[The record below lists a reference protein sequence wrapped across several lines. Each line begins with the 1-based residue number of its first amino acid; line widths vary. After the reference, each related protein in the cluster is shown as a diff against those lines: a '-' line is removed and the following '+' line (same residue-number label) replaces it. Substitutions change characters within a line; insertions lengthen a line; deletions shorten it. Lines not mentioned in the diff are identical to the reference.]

1 MFLRTEAVFLLQMS
15 CKPDATNL
23 YQLESPC
30 YSMSRVKVN
39 RISGVTDP
47 LTGMPAKQIELVEV
61 RDSRRPDMFPA
72 SDEARVVQGMVS
84 QLQSMG
90 LMPQIREFG
99 YSKVV
104 MTLTESEYDMLGM
117 RLDVNEIYELDI
129 RNGSLT
135 LKKVTEGT

>member
-1 MFLRTEAVFLLQMS
+1 MG
-15 CKPDATNL
+15 
-23 YQLESPC
+23 
-30 YSMSRVKVN
+30 RVKVN

-47 LTGMPAKQIELVEV
+47 LTGMPAKQIELVEI

-72 SDEARVVQGMVS
+72 SDEAKVVQGMIS

-90 LMPQIREFG
+90 LMPQIRELG
-99 YSKVV
+99 YSKVT

-117 RLDVNEIYELDI
+117 RLDVNEIYDLDI

>member
-1 MFLRTEAVFLLQMS
+1 MA
-15 CKPDATNL
+15 K
-23 YQLESPC
+23 
-30 YSMSRVKVN
+30 VKVS

-47 LTGMPAKQIELVEV
+47 LTGLPAKQIELVEV

-90 LMPQIREFG
+90 LMPQMRDFG
-99 YSKVV
+99 FSKIL
-104 MTLTESEYDMLGM
+104 MTLTESEYDMLGI
-117 RLDVNEIYELDI
+117 RLDVNEVYDLDI
-129 RNGSLT
+129 RNGSIT

>member
-1 MFLRTEAVFLLQMS
+1 MG
-15 CKPDATNL
+15 K
-23 YQLESPC
+23 
-30 YSMSRVKVN
+30 VKVS

-47 LTGMPAKQIELVEV
+47 LTGLPAKQIELVEV
-61 RDSRRPDMFPA
+61 RDSRRPEMFPS
-72 SDEARVVQGMVS
+72 SDEGKMVQGMVS

-90 LMPQIREFG
+90 LMPQMREFG
-99 YSKVV
+99 FSKVI

-129 RNGSLT
+129 RNGSLA

>member
-1 MFLRTEAVFLLQMS
+1 MG
-15 CKPDATNL
+15 
-23 YQLESPC
+23 
-30 YSMSRVKVN
+30 RVKVN

-61 RDSRRPDMFPA
+61 RDSRRPDTYGA

-90 LMPQIREFG
+90 LMPQIRDMG
-99 YSKVV
+99 YSKVI
-104 MTLTESEYDMLGM
+104 MTLTESEYDMLGI
-117 RLDVNEIYELDI
+117 RLDVNEVYELDI

>member
-1 MFLRTEAVFLLQMS
+1 
-15 CKPDATNL
+15 
-23 YQLESPC
+23 
-30 YSMSRVKVN
+30 MSRVKVN

-104 MTLTESEYDMLGM
+104 MTLTESEYDMLGI
-117 RLDVNEIYELDI
+117 RLDVNEIYDLDI
-129 RNGSLT
+129 RSGSLT

>member
-1 MFLRTEAVFLLQMS
+1 MA
-15 CKPDATNL
+15 
-23 YQLESPC
+23 
-30 YSMSRVKVN
+30 RVKVS

-47 LTGMPAKQIELVEV
+47 LTGLPAKQIELVEV
-61 RDSRRPDMFPA
+61 RDNRRPEMFPA

-84 QLQSMG
+84 QLQTMG
-90 LMPQIREFG
+90 LMPQIRELG

-117 RLDVNEIYELDI
+117 RLDVNEVYDLDI

>member
-1 MFLRTEAVFLLQMS
+1 MG
-15 CKPDATNL
+15 
-23 YQLESPC
+23 
-30 YSMSRVKVN
+30 RVKVN

-61 RDSRRPDMFPA
+61 RDSRRPEMFPA

-90 LMPQIREFG
+90 LMPQIRDLG
-99 YSKVV
+99 YSKVT

-135 LKKVTEGT
+135 LRKVTDGT

>member
-1 MFLRTEAVFLLQMS
+1 MDCKRRATSLYPLDTPSLL
-15 CKPDATNL
+15 
-23 YQLESPC
+23 
-30 YSMSRVKVN
+30 MSRVKVN

-90 LMPQIREFG
+90 LVPQIREFG

-104 MTLTESEYDMLGM
+104 MTLTESEYDMLGI
-117 RLDVNEIYELDI
+117 RLDVNEVYELDI
-129 RNGSLT
+129 RNGALT